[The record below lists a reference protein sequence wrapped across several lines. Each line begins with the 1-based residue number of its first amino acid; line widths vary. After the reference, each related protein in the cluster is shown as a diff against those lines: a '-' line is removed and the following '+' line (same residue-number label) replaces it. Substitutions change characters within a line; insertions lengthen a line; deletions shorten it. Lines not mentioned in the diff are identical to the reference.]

1 MKNPDWLETAVIY
14 NIYPQSF
21 QDSNGDGIGDLEG
34 IRLKLDYIQSLGV
47 NVLWLNPVYPS
58 PFRDAGYDISDY
70 CAIAPRYGTLK
81 DMDRLIADAHQRG
94 LRLLLDFVPG
104 HTSDQHPWFR
114 ASADVKKNRYSDWYV
129 WSEGGFGPAEVN
141 MVLGASDR
149 DGHYLPNFFHFQPAL
164 NYGYTKSDPKKPWQ
178 KSPAHPGAIAL
189 RKEMKKIMAFWLD
202 RGVDGFR
209 VDMASCLIKGETDN
223 VENKKLWREMRT
235 WQERHYPGR
244 ILVSEWSWPARAIDS
259 GFHIDFMIHFNNPAY
274 NSLFRLEPGR
284 NVFPSDENSYFDRR
298 GKGDV
303 HQFLKHHTPNHK
315 AVQGKGFI
323 SVPSGNHDLPRL
335 NCRRSAAELKTIFT
349 FLLTWPGVPA
359 IYYGDEIGMQNRTGL
374 ASKEGG
380 YIRTQART
388 PMQWDSGFNAGF
400 SSAKPSDLYL
410 PVESPTDG
418 RSVAEQEADPRSLL
432 HYIRALLKLR
442 GQHPALQASGKLRI
456 LTKSSGYPLAYL
468 RESGSERFLIVIQP
482 KAGRVTDT
490 FSLPPGSVLGPQVSA
505 QACRIEGIGSKMT
518 VTCGSH
524 AMGIWQVVKS
534 NKPKRQ
540 PSPSR

>member
-1 MKNPDWLETAVIY
+1 MNHPDWLETAVIY

-21 QDSNGDGIGDLEG
+21 HDSNGDGIGDLEG

-81 DMDRLIADAHQRG
+81 DMDRLISDTHKRG

-114 ASADVKKNRYSDWYV
+114 SSAEVEKNRHSDWYI
-129 WSEGGFGPAEVN
+129 WSEGGFGPTEPN

-164 NYGYTKSDPKKPWQ
+164 NYGYAKPDPKKPWQ
-178 KSPAHPGAIAL
+178 KSPRHAGAIAL
-189 RKEMKKIMAFWLD
+189 REEMKKVMTFWLD

-209 VDMASCLIKGETDN
+209 VDMASCLIKGETN
-223 VENKKLWREMRT
+223 NAENKKLWREMRA

-284 NVFPSDENSYFDRR
+284 NIFPSDENSYFDRR

-303 HQFLKHHTPNHK
+303 RHFLKHHTPNHK
-315 AVQGKGFI
+315 ALQGKGFI

-335 NCRRSAAELKTIFT
+335 NCRRSAEELKTIFT

-374 ASKEGG
+374 PSKEGG

-388 PMQWDSGFNAGF
+388 PMQWNSKQNAGF
-400 SSAKPSDLYL
+400 SSGPSQKLYL
-410 PVESPTDG
+410 PVEAKTEG
-418 RSVAEQEADPRSLL
+418 RSVAEQEDDPHSLL
-432 HYIRALLKLR
+432 HHIRRLLKLR
-442 GQHPALQASGKLRI
+442 QSHPALQASGNLSI
-456 LTKSSGYPLAYL
+456 LTKSAGYPFAYI
-468 RESGSERFLIVIQP
+468 RRSGGECFLIVINP
-482 KAGRVTDT
+482 KGSQGSDT
-490 FSLPPGSVLGPQVSA
+490 VVLPPGFSIEEKIIA
-505 QACRIEGIGSKMT
+505 QACSVRMSALKVVELKCGAFGS
-518 VTCGSH
+518 
-524 AMGIWQVVKS
+524 GIWRLK
-534 NKPKRQ
+534 KTMRRPTRTET
-540 PSPSR
+540 